1 MDGKLDSLNACHHK
15 VEMHLPSPL
24 LKSHGMLIGKN
35 SSALRA
41 AKATSHVEVSITLGM
56 NSTHRRR
63 IVVRLVY
70 SGETLMTA
78 LMTSKEQVERDGL
91 YCCVSEE
98 FVAYLEGIYWYN
110 N

>member
-63 IVVRLVY
+63 NVVRLVY

-78 LMTSKEQVERDGL
+78 LMTSKEQVERDGCIVER
-91 YCCVSEE
+91 Y
-98 FVAYLEGIYWYN
+98 
-110 N
+110 